1 MMVVVTASAHVTPH
15 MIADDLGERMLTLVR
30 LWSFLSASLQ
40 CLSLAEGRHPL
51 EEAAAGSLHAARLR
65 AVAHGTGIAAAATV
79 AARQATVGVHPVVVA
94 RVVIED
100 QARAG
105 VAAAA
110 TGVDV
115 VVLHTALLAIRY
127 QEGLFIK
134 HSTEDIY
141 G

>member
-40 CLSLAEGRHPL
+40 CLSLAEGRRPL
-51 EEAAAGSLHAARLR
+51 AEAAAGSLHAARLR
-65 AVAHGTGIAAAATV
+65 AVAHGTGVAAAATV
-79 AARQATVGVHPVVVA
+79 AARQAIVGVHPVVA